1 MSPKRAGI
9 GVASKTPTRYSDAMR
24 WIASLLLSVA
34 LLGCHQEP
42 LDVAKVDLQQ
52 LSGKWYE
59 VASLPRLSQAGCTGT
74 TASYQVKSDA
84 ELLLLNECHEGSLD
98 GPVKRFAARG
108 IATDPSVPAKL
119 SLDFGYAYGDYWV
132 IDAGPSYEYL
142 VVGHPS
148 RDYLW
153 ILSRDKTVP
162 TATLAGILERARSK
176 GFAVGALKYTAQ

>member
-1 MSPKRAGI
+1 
-9 GVASKTPTRYSDAMR
+9 MR
-24 WIASLLLSVA
+24 RRLLAIFLGLG
-34 LLGCHQEP
+34 LLGCHQTP
-42 LDVAKVDLQQ
+42 LDVARVDLQR
-52 LSGKWYE
+52 LDGKWYE

-74 TASYQVKSDA
+74 TATYQVKSDA

-98 GPVKRFAARG
+98 GPLKRFAARG

-119 SLDFGYAYGDYWV
+119 SLDFGFAYGDYWV

-153 ILSRDKTVP
+153 ILSREPK
-162 TATLAGILERARSK
+162 LAASELSGILARAKDK
-176 GFAVGALKYTAQ
+176 GFAVAELKYTQQ

>member
-1 MSPKRAGI
+1 
-9 GVASKTPTRYSDAMR
+9 MR
-24 WIASLLLSVA
+24 RRWLAISICLG
-34 LLGCHQEP
+34 LLGCREAP
-42 LDVAKVDLQQ
+42 LDVAQVELQR

-74 TASYQVKSDA
+74 TATYQVKSDA

-98 GPVKRFAARG
+98 GPIKRFAARG

-119 SLDFGYAYGDYWV
+119 SLDFGFAYGDYWV

-153 ILSRDKTVP
+153 ILSRDRSL
-162 TATLAGILERARSK
+162 AASELAGVLERAKDK
-176 GFAVGALKYTAQ
+176 GFAVGELKYTAQ